1 MQSEKPKAYKVG
13 GHAELPASEL
23 TSWTSPHE
31 VLKSWLIN
39 LNLKLS

>member
-1 MQSEKPKAYKVG
+1 MQSEKTKAYEVG

-23 TSWTSPHE
+23 TSQISPHE
-31 VLKSWLIN
+31 VLQSWLIN